1 MDLPTGQ
8 YNTLNF
14 YSEYCWRHRLQP
26 IVPPMAFI
34 RRLFTLT
41 AFACL
46 SGLIGLGVGFLFA
59 PAKGSDTRAWVAS
72 LVNQHSPSVQ
82 EGMRKA
88 GESVDTAVDYVASQ
102 VDAITDGN

>member
-1 MDLPTGQ
+1 
-8 YNTLNF
+8 
-14 YSEYCWRHRLQP
+14 
-26 IVPPMAFI
+26 MAFL

-41 AFACL
+41 TFACL
-46 SGLIGLGVGFLFA
+46 SGLVGVGVGFLFA